1 LTDSLFLVIVIV
13 TATHRGRGKEL
24 LMSQARLIT
33 ESEESRLTE
42 LEQGQPESAEA
53 LQALIEEIKTRT
65 VRAALDDPQ
74 VAERLE
80 GKRSRV
86 VGTDLREEK
95 PRDGERIE
103 TRLAEVGIYD
113 YDDNVLIVPIID
125 LRSGVVAA
133 IEERRGYRPSLAAE
147 EIEEAKNIAL
157 AHREFQ
163 SLTEYSELEVV
174 AFPARAAVT
183 ESHPGFGHRCVTLYF
198 WTGGEQP
205 ERVSQAV
212 VDLSTQEVVP
222 GDAEGEPFVEPQ
234 GLA

>member
-1 LTDSLFLVIVIV
+1 M
-13 TATHRGRGKEL
+13 A
-24 LMSQARLIT
+24 QARLLT
-33 ESEESRLTE
+33 ENEESRLTE
-42 LEQGQPESAEA
+42 LKQGQPESAEA
-53 LQALIEEIKTRT
+53 LQALVEEIKTRT
-65 VRAALDDPQ
+65 VRAALDDSQ
-74 VAERLE
+74 VAQRLE

-86 VGTDLREEK
+86 VGTDFTEEK

-103 TRLAEVGIYD
+103 SRLAEVGIYD

>member
-1 LTDSLFLVIVIV
+1 MMPPPLDRFAVSGHCNSDS
-13 TATHRGRGKEL
+13 TTHRGRGKEL
-24 LMSQARLIT
+24 LMAQARLLT

-53 LQALIEEIKTRT
+53 LQELIEEIKTKT

-86 VGTDLREEK
+86 VGTDFREEK
-95 PRDGERIE
+95 PRDGERVG

-125 LRSGVVAA
+125 LRNGVVAA
-133 IEERRGYRPSLAAE
+133 IEERRGYHPSLAAE

-157 AHREFQ
+157 ADREFQ

-212 VDLSTQEVVP
+212 VDLS
-222 GDAEGEPFVEPQ
+222 A
-234 GLA
+234 

>member
-1 LTDSLFLVIVIV
+1 M
-13 TATHRGRGKEL
+13 A
-24 LMSQARLIT
+24 QARLLT
-33 ESEESRLTE
+33 ESEESSLTE
-42 LEQGQPESAEA
+42 LKQGQPESAEA
-53 LQALIEEIKTRT
+53 LQELIEEIKTRT
-65 VRAALDDPQ
+65 VRAVLDDPR

-86 VGTDLREEK
+86 VGTDFREEK
-95 PRDGERIE
+95 PRDDEGIE
-103 TRLAEVGIYD
+103 ARFAEVSIYD

-125 LRSGVVAA
+125 LRNGVVGA
-133 IEERRGYRPSLAAE
+133 IEERRGYHPSLAAE

-183 ESHPGFGHRCVTLYF
+183 ESHPGFGHRCATLYF

-212 VDLSTQEVVP
+212 VDLSTQEVIP

-234 GLA
+234 GPA

>member
-125 LRSGVVAA
+125 LRNGVVAA
-133 IEERRGYRPSLAAE
+133 IEERRGYHPSLAAE

>member
-1 LTDSLFLVIVIV
+1 MAQAKLLTE
-13 TATHRGRGKEL
+13 R
-24 LMSQARLIT
+24 
-33 ESEESRLTE
+33 EESRLTV
-42 LEQGQPESAEA
+42 LAQGQPKSAKA
-53 LQALIEEIKTRT
+53 LQALIEKIKTRT

-74 VAERLE
+74 VAKRLK

-86 VGTDLREEK
+86 VGTDFREEK
-95 PRDGERIE
+95 PRDGEKIAL
-103 TRLAEVGIYD
+103 RLAEVGIYD

-125 LRSGVVAA
+125 LRQGVVAA
-133 IEERRGYRPSLAAE
+133 IEERRGYHPSLAAE

-163 SLTEYSELEVV
+163 SLKKYSELEVV
-174 AFPARAAVT
+174 AFPARAAAT

-198 WTGGEQP
+198 WTGGKQSK
-205 ERVSQAV
+205 RVSQAV
-212 VDLSTQEVVP
+212 VDLSTQKVVP